1 VGNSEV
7 IHTWTKKALLA
18 CNGGNLP
25 LRDNQ
30 TEIDMSVAFLFPGQ
44 GSQVPG
50 MLHTLPDHP
59 AIKRT
64 LDEVSEA
71 LGENVL
77 ELDSPGALRSTVSV
91 QLALLASGVSVAC
104 ALIAEGV
111 EPEAV
116 AGMSAGAYAAAV
128 TAGVLNLADGV
139 RLMKQR
145 AQGMVELYPKGYGL
159 AAIVG
164 LTEKQVSALVQGAS
178 TTQNPVYVGNINAPR
193 QIVIAGSNDGMNKVL
208 EAARKS
214 GARKTVHLDVSEPS
228 HCPLLQPVADTLT
241 KSLQTLHLREPKLIY
256 VGNVTGRALR
266 TAETISEDLATNIA
280 HGVRWHDATT
290 VLTELGCRLF
300 LEMPPGHVLT
310 ELGREA
316 FPGVR
321 TLAVGET
328 SFTHALQVA
337 AKGKLQKP
345 T

>member
-1 VGNSEV
+1 
-7 IHTWTKKALLA
+7 
-18 CNGGNLP
+18 
-25 LRDNQ
+25 
-30 TEIDMSVAFLFPGQ
+30 
-44 GSQVPG
+44 
-50 MLHTLPDHP
+50 MLHALPDHP
-59 AIKRT
+59 START
-64 LDEVSEA
+64 LDEASEA

-77 ELDSPGALRSTVSV
+77 ELDSPEALRSTVSV
-91 QLALLASGVSVAC
+91 QLALLASGVAVGR
-104 ALIAEGV
+104 ALVAEGV
-111 EPEAV
+111 ALEAV

-139 RLMKQR
+139 RLIKQR
-145 AQGMVELYPKGYGL
+145 AERMVELYPTGYGL

-164 LTEKQVSALVQGAS
+164 LTEKQVSALVEEAY
-178 TTQNPVYVGNINAPR
+178 TAQNPVYVGNINAPR
-193 QIVIAGSNDGMNKVL
+193 QIVIAGSNKGMKKVL

-214 GARKTVHLDVSEPS
+214 GARKAVRLEVSEPS

-241 KSLQTLHLREPKLIY
+241 KSLQALHLHEPKLIY

-266 TAETISEDLATNIA
+266 TEEAISEDLATNIA
-280 HGVRWHDATT
+280 HAVRWHDATT

-316 FPGVR
+316 FSDVR
-321 TLAVGET
+321 ALAVGET
-328 SFTHALQVA
+328 SFTHALLVA